1 MVLERLAAF
10 DALHPAHLHLI
21 GNALSLT
28 PRFSHEY
35 TRTGLLFHL
44 PLPHPTL
51 TLHLSITKLHL
62 PSDKTTAHDSAETS
76 EPYLVQLHPSKPI
89 PSVTNRGE
97 VSLADVVD
105 LMRSTAGRVDGLEWG
120 TGR

>member
-1 MVLERLAAF
+1 M
-10 DALHPAHLHLI
+10 
-21 GNALSLT
+21 
-28 PRFSHEY
+28 
-35 TRTGLLFHL
+35 
-44 PLPHPTL
+44 

-62 PSDKTTAHDSAETS
+62 PSDKAAASETGTD

-89 PSVTNRGE
+89 PSVTSRGE

-105 LMRSTAGRVDGLEWG
+105 LMRGMAGRVDGLEWA

>member
-1 MVLERLAAF
+1 MSKCTR
-10 DALHPAHLHLI
+10 DRHDILHCTD
-21 GNALSLT
+21 G
-28 PRFSHEY
+28 RFSHEY

-62 PSDKTTAHDSAETS
+62 PSDKAAPHDVGATD

-89 PSVTNRGE
+89 PSVTSRGE

-105 LMRSTAGRVDGLEWG
+105 LMRGMAGRVDGLEWG